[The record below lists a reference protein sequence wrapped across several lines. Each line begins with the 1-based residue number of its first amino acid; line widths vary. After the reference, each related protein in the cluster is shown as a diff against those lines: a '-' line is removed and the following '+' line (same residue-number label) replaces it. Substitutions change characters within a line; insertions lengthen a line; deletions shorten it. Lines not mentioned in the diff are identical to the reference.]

1 MNDLIL
7 KGKFNLDDMEF
18 YHIEG
23 GFGNDKKS
31 MLVRDIAFIHGKE
44 FKHINEAINNNI
56 QRFKY
61 GIDIIDLKS
70 VDVVDRVFLR
80 ELGFSN
86 SSISNS
92 RNIYLLS
99 ERGYA
104 KLLKILEDDFAWEQY
119 EKLVDGYFNMRELIE
134 EKQVLAESIKTDK
147 IDIHKEKLDKAM
159 VTSNYLVEY
168 VKSMSGYMPSH
179 LLESFT
185 TAIQAVNIDIV
196 DSLKKMN
203 KFNQPE
209 SRQ

>member
-18 YHIEG
+18 CHIEG
-23 GFGNDKKS
+23 GFGRGKKS
-31 MLVRDIAFIHGKE
+31 MLAKDIAQIHKKTIDE
-44 FKHINEAINNNI
+44 INRAVNRNRK
-56 QRFKY
+56 RFKDN
-61 GIDIIDLKS
+61 IDIIDLKDTNF
-70 VDVVDRVFLR
+70 VTHLM
-80 ELGFSN
+80 SN
-86 SSISNS
+86 GIYTQNAMNRSN
-92 RNIYLLS
+92 NIYLLS